1 MRIVNAGSLAVT
13 LDVLND
19 AFFHGRSLSRQQKV
33 EAAKWIAG
41 RQGLPGSYAGMFA
54 GTERDVKEGM
64 TVFTGEKVRTGAAT
78 RHILG
83 EEACRALILLDVPLA
98 SVRDALKRASAGMIP
113 RLRQASGRPS
123 VIPGTYCCGICTCS
137 LWRHLAVGGL
147 EKGERWLAAGM
158 KALRAHRTDDGKWR
172 RFPLYYTLLALS
184 EIELPTA
191 VEEMRYSAPAC
202 ERYMKRSHGDDRF
215 IRRRR
220 LLMERVLARC

>member
-1 MRIVNAGSLAVT
+1 MKIVNAGSLAAT
-13 LDVLND
+13 LDAVND
-19 AFFHGRSLSRQQKV
+19 ALFHGRTLSRSEKAEV
-33 EAAKWIAG
+33 AEWIAG

-54 GTERDVKEGM
+54 ATERDAKEGV
-64 TVFTGEKVRTGAAT
+64 TVFTGEKVRSGAAT

-98 SVRDALKRASAGMIP
+98 GVRDALKRASAGMTV
-113 RLRQASGRPS
+113 RLRQACGRPS

-158 KALRAHRTDDGKWR
+158 RALKAHRIDDGKWR
-172 RFPLYYTLLALS
+172 RFPHYYTLLALS
-184 EIELPTA
+184 EIDLPSA
-191 VEEMRYSAPAC
+191 LEEMRYAAPAC
-202 ERYMKRSHGDDRF
+202 ERGLKRCRSEDKF

-220 LLMERVLARC
+220 LLLERVLAKC